1 MNMTSVKAKFQ
12 NERIRE
18 DAASSGHEG
27 ENCITPI
34 YLDPVNNA
42 NAKFYSKKQSTLPS
56 GLGHPK

>member
-1 MNMTSVKAKFQ
+1 MMSVKAKLQ

-18 DAASSGHEG
+18 DAAASSGHEG

-42 NAKFYSKKQSTLPS
+42 NAKFYSKKQSSTLP
-56 GLGHPK
+56 